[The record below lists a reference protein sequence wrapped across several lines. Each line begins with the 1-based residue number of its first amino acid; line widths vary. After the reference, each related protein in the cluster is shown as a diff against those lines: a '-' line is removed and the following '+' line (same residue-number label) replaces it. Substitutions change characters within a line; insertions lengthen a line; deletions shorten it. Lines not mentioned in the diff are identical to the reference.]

1 MKRIKDAL
9 IGSAIG
15 DALGVPVE
23 FTDRSR
29 LINQNITTMLGNM
42 SHNVEKGTW
51 SDDTSMVLATM
62 DSIINKRKVDYN
74 DIMNNFL
81 LWIKEGKYTPDN
93 KAFGV
98 GKITLQAIGNYTR
111 GSKPIDSG
119 LGSFKSNGNGSL
131 MRILPI
137 AFYCYNSNLKK
148 EEIYFLVKEISS
160 LTHKHEI
167 SYLGAYIYTLYII
180 NLLNGKDKEDA
191 YCNIKEESYEMFNV
205 QTLKYYKRI
214 IKNNVENLMLAQI
227 KSTAYVV
234 DTLESV
240 FWVFL
245 NSESY
250 DEAVLKAIHLGNDTD
265 TIAALVGALGGIY
278 YGYNSINKDWLKN
291 LRYLTCLE
299 KVSEQFSEIKIG

>member
-1 MKRIKDAL
+1 
-9 IGSAIG
+9 
-15 DALGVPVE
+15 
-23 FTDRSR
+23 
-29 LINQNITTMLGNM
+29 
-42 SHNVEKGTW
+42 
-51 SDDTSMVLATM
+51 
-62 DSIINKRKVDYN
+62 
-74 DIMNNFL
+74 
-81 LWIKEGKYTPDN
+81 
-93 KAFGV
+93 
-98 GKITLQAIGNYTR
+98 
-111 GSKPIDSG
+111 
-119 LGSFKSNGNGSL
+119 
-131 MRILPI
+131 
-137 AFYCYNSNLKK
+137 
-148 EEIYFLVKEISS
+148 
-160 LTHKHEI
+160 
-167 SYLGAYIYTLYII
+167 
-180 NLLNGKDKEDA
+180 
-191 YCNIKEESYEMFNV
+191 MFNV